1 MELLERATGKGLKVT
16 ISTNGTRIT
25 PEAAARFKELGVAY
39 VGISLDGIGAVHDK
53 FRGVEGLLSRRCAG
67 SSFAAKWGRRRA
79 CA

>member
-53 FRGVEGLLSRRCAG
+53 FRGLSRRCADSG
-67 SSFAAKWGRRRA
+67 FAVKWGKRQA

>member
-53 FRGVEGLLSRRCAG
+53 FRGVEGSLSRRCADSG
-67 SSFAAKWGRRRA
+67 FAVKWGKRQA